1 VAQCRKCSTT
11 ETPVN
16 NAIGF
21 CRSCLLQGNSSI
33 KEHLTSSHAKLR
45 QLSGLPSHPP
55 RAEGGP
61 VCQICARSCQPAPGE
76 KGYCGL
82 RKNQAGKINNL
93 AGIPARGL
101 LEYYYDPLPTN
112 CVSDFVCPV
121 KKKDPLY
128 QRKSNLAVFY
138 GACVLNCHFCQNWH
152 YRSLT
157 ESLKPLYSA
166 SELAGKVDDSTA
178 CICFFGGDPAPQ
190 VPHAIATVRRALK
203 RKPDLTICWETSGL
217 LRKVFLQK
225 MITYSLLNDGTI
237 KFDLKAF
244 NREIYYALTGADNK
258 AVLDNF
264 RLCAKVGREKNV
276 TLAVASTLLVPGYIE
291 AEEVFAIA
299 SFIADQDPNI
309 PYSLLGFHPS
319 FQMQDLPP
327 TSRRQAE
334 ACYQA
339 AREAGLKRI
348 KLGNTHLFN

>member
-1 VAQCRKCSTT
+1 
-11 ETPVN
+11 
-16 NAIGF
+16 
-21 CRSCLLQGNSSI
+21 
-33 KEHLTSSHAKLR
+33 
-45 QLSGLPSHPP
+45 
-55 RAEGGP
+55 
-61 VCQICARSCQPAPGE
+61 
-76 KGYCGL
+76 
-82 RKNQAGKINNL
+82 
-93 AGIPARGL
+93 
-101 LEYYYDPLPTN
+101 
-112 CVSDFVCPV
+112 
-121 KKKDPLY
+121 
-128 QRKSNLAVFY
+128 
-138 GACVLNCHFCQNWH
+138 
-152 YRSLT
+152 
-157 ESLKPLYSA
+157 
-166 SELAGKVDDSTA
+166 
-178 CICFFGGDPAPQ
+178 
-190 VPHAIATVRRALK
+190 
-203 RKPDLTICWETSGL
+203 
-217 LRKVFLQK
+217 

-258 AVLDNF
+258 AALDNF